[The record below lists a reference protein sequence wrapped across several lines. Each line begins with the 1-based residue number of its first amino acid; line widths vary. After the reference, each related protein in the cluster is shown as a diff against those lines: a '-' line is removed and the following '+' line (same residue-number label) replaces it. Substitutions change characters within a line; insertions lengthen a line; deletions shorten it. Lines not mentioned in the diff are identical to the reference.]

1 MNKSIKNGFC
11 PKCGALMRNN
21 VCQSCDFSVNTD
33 NSTNSYK
40 NEEVTY
46 SQIPQPTKK
55 NRTGL
60 IVGIIIG
67 GIALVL
73 IIGVVIMIGAYVVF
87 NYSVTKTPDLAFPE
101 VENDDY
107 DEYVYDDS
115 YDDYY
120 YEYYDELF
128 GEEENEAEDYFE
140 KYGNTI
146 VEPEMEGQQWND
158 IWDSPKTAEE

>member
-21 VCQSCDFSVNTD
+21 VCQSCGFSVNTD

-46 SQIPQPTKK
+46 SQIPQPTKQ

-73 IIGVVIMIGAYVVF
+73 LIGIVIMIGAYVVF
-87 NYSVTKTPDLAFPE
+87 NYGVTKTPDLDFTE
-101 VENDDY
+101 VENDEY

-146 VEPEMEGQQWND
+146 VEPEMDGQQWND

>member
-1 MNKSIKNGFC
+1 MNQSIKNGFC
-11 PKCGALMRNN
+11 PKCGALMREN
-21 VCQSCDFSVNTD
+21 VCQSCGFSVNMD
-33 NSTNSYK
+33 DSTNSYK
-40 NEEVTY
+40 NEEVKY
-46 SQIPQPTKK
+46 SHIPQPTKK
-55 NRTGL
+55 NKTGL

-73 IIGVVIMIGAYVVF
+73 LIGVVLVIGAYVVF
-87 NYSVTKTPDLAFPE
+87 NYSVTKTPDLAFSE

-107 DEYVYDDS
+107 YYDDS

-120 YEYYDELF
+120 YEYFDELF
-128 GEEENEAEDYFE
+128 DEEENEAEDYFE

-158 IWDSPKTAEE
+158 IWDSPENTEK